1 MLYGMSPQRKIT
13 VLVSDDLLRRALDSS
28 GKNLTATVKD
38 GLEMIAAG
46 KAHQRVRQLRG
57 KVRFSIDLQKLR
69 EDRK

>member
-1 MLYGMSPQRKIT
+1 MLYGMSPQRKVT

-38 GLEMIAAG
+38 GLEMVAAG
-46 KAHQRVRQLRG
+46 KAYRQIRQLRG

-69 EDRK
+69 EDRG